1 MIRNKGG
8 QFSTE
13 DQLLLTVRGHGIV
26 FDPDGKLLLM
36 PSGHE
41 GRSLV
46 LILKPAGPTLG
57 LQAPSQALIQP

>member
-1 MIRNKGG
+1 
-8 QFSTE
+8 
-13 DQLLLTVRGHGIV
+13 VRGDGIV

-46 LILKPAGPTLG
+46 LILKPVGPQPG
-57 LQAPSQALIQP
+57 LQPPSQALIEP